1 MTQNNSATLDHDP
14 QETREWLDS
23 IESVLSAEGR
33 PRAHYLIDQLLDFD
47 VARHGDFHGRVTTPY
62 INSIAPER
70 QLPYPGDL
78 ELERKLNAFIR
89 WNAMAMVLRAG
100 KHSGVGGHIA
110 TYASAAVLYDVGFDH
125 FFRGRTEHFDG
136 DMVYIQGHSS
146 PGIYG
151 RAYMEGRISAAQLD
165 NFRRE
170 ADGQG
175 ISSYPHP
182 RLMPDFWQFPT
193 VSMGL
198 GPITAAYQAR
208 FMRYLELRGLK
219 QHQGRKVWA
228 FLGDGEMDQPESLA
242 AISLAGR
249 EKLDNL
255 IFVVNC
261 NLQRLDGPV
270 RGNAKVIQDFES
282 LYRAA
287 GWKVIKVV
295 WGSGWDALLEKD
307 RSGLLR
313 QRMMECVDGDY
324 QNYKSQN
331 GAYVRE
337 HFFGKYPE
345 LLELVADLSD
355 DDIWKLSRGG
365 HDPLKV
371 YNAYAAAVAH
381 SGQPTVILAKTVKG
395 FGMGEAGEGQNI
407 NHQLKKMSADAVR
420 AFRDRFDLPVSDEQ
434 LAELPYLKPD
444 PDSAEGR
451 YFASCRGRLGG
462 HVPARSNDCQALA
475 IPPLEAFANQLKDT
489 GERAIS
495 TTMAFVRILGTLLKD
510 PQIGKLVVPIVPDE
524 SRTFGMESLFR
535 QIGIHSAVGQL
546 YTPQDAGQL
555 SYYKESK
562 DGQIMQEGLNE
573 SGAISS
579 WIAASTAYSNHGVM
593 TLPFYIFYSMF
604 GFQRVGDLAWA
615 AGDARARGFLLGATA
630 GRTTLMGEGL
640 QHDDGHSHVMASLV
654 PCCVAYDPT
663 FAYELAVIIQEGMRR
678 MYVEQED
685 IYYYITLLNENY
697 PHPGIPEGAED
708 GILKG
713 LYRLHGHDAPGQDQP
728 RVQLLGSGSILREV
742 MAAGELL
749 LADFGVSSDVWSA
762 TSLTE
767 LRRAGQAAER
777 WNLLHPEQPPLSSHV
792 QDCLKDQAG
801 PVVVAT
807 DYMKI
812 YADQI
817 RPFVDG
823 RRFVALGTDGFGQSD
838 TRETLRRFF
847 EVDRHFIVLA
857 ALKALADDGELPYS
871 RVAEAISRYG
881 IDINK
886 VDPVTV

>member
-1 MTQNNSATLDHDP
+1 MTPNTAVRLDDDP
-14 QETREWLDS
+14 QETREWLES
-23 IESVLSAEGR
+23 IESVLTTEGR

-47 VARHGDFHGRVTTPY
+47 VARHGDFYGRVTTPY
-62 INSIAPER
+62 VNTIPVDR
-70 QLPYPGDL
+70 QLPYPGNL
-78 ELERKLNAFIR
+78 ATERRLNAFIR

-110 TYASAAVLYDVGFDH
+110 TYASAAVLYDVGFDY
-125 FFRGRTEHFDG
+125 FFRGRTDSFDG
-136 DMVYIQGHSS
+136 DLVYIQGHSA

-151 RAYMEGRISAAQLD
+151 RAYLEGRISEAQLD

-170 ADGQG
+170 AGGDGL
-175 ISSYPHP
+175 SSYPHP

-208 FMRYLELRGLK
+208 FMRYLEFRDLK

-270 RGNAKVIQDFES
+270 RGNAKVIQEFES

-287 GWKVIKVV
+287 GWNVIKVI
-295 WGSGWDALLEKD
+295 WGGGWDALLEKD
-307 RSGLLR
+307 KSGLLR

-345 LLELVADLSD
+345 LLALVADMSD

-365 HDPLKV
+365 HDPDKV
-371 YNAYAAAVAH
+371 YNAYAAAVRH

-407 NHQLKKMSADAVR
+407 NHQLKKMGADAVK
-420 AFRDRFDLPVSDEQ
+420 AFRDRFGLEVADDQ
-434 LAELPYLKPD
+434 LAEIPYLKPAA
-444 PDSAEGR
+444 DSEEAR
-451 YFASCRGRLGG
+451 YFAARRQSLGG
-462 HVPARSNDCQALA
+462 YVPARHSAVESLK
-475 IPPLEAFANQLKDT
+475 IPELEAFATQLKDT

-510 PQIGKLVVPIVPDE
+510 PNLGKLIVPIVPDE

-579 WIAASTAYSNHGVM
+579 WIAASTSYANHGLM
-593 TLPFYIFYSMF
+593 TVPFYIFYSMF

-640 QHDDGHSHVMASLV
+640 QHDDGHGHVLSSV
-654 PCCVAYDPT
+654 IPCCVSYDPT
-663 FAYELAVIIQEGMRR
+663 FAFELAVIIREGMRR

-697 PHPGIPEGAED
+697 PHPAMPEGVED

-713 LYRLHGHDAPGQDQP
+713 MYRLKATEDTVQP
-728 RVQLLGSGSILREV
+728 RVQLMGSGSILREV
-742 MAAGELL
+742 IAAADLL
-749 LADFGVSSDVWSA
+749 RDDFAVASDVWSV

-767 LRRAGQAAER
+767 LRREGHAVER
-777 WNLLHPEQPPLSSHV
+777 WNLLHPESEPRASYVEQ
-792 QDCLKDQAG
+792 CLEGQAG

-812 YADQI
+812 FADQI
-817 RPFVDG
+817 RPFVPG

-838 TRETLRRFF
+838 TREALREFF
-847 EVDRHFIVLA
+847 EVDRYFIALA
-857 ALKALADDGELPYS
+857 ALKALADDGLIS
-871 RVAEAISRYG
+871 RAKVAEAISRYG
-881 IDINK
+881 IN
-886 VDPVTV
+886 VDKANPVAV

>member
-1 MTQNNSATLDHDP
+1 MTPNTAVRLDDDP
-14 QETREWLDS
+14 QETREWLES
-23 IESVLSAEGR
+23 IESVLTTEGR

-47 VARHGDFHGRVTTPY
+47 VARHGDFYGRVTTPY
-62 INSIAPER
+62 VNTIPVDR
-70 QLPYPGDL
+70 QLPYPGNL
-78 ELERKLNAFIR
+78 ATERRLNAFIR

-125 FFRGRTEHFDG
+125 FFRGRTDSFDG
-136 DMVYIQGHSS
+136 DLVYIQGHSA

-151 RAYMEGRISAAQLD
+151 RAYLEGRISEAQLD

-170 ADGQG
+170 AGGDGL
-175 ISSYPHP
+175 SSYPHP

-208 FMRYLELRGLK
+208 FMRYLEFRDLK
-219 QHQGRKVWA
+219 QHHGRKVWA

-270 RGNAKVIQDFES
+270 RGNAKVIQEFES

-287 GWKVIKVV
+287 GWNVIKVI
-295 WGSGWDALLEKD
+295 WGGGWDALLEKD
-307 RSGLLR
+307 KSGLLR

-345 LLELVADLSD
+345 LLALVADMSD

-365 HDPLKV
+365 HDPDKV
-371 YNAYAAAVAH
+371 YNAYAAAVRH

-407 NHQLKKMSADAVR
+407 NHQLKKMGADAVK
-420 AFRDRFDLPVSDEQ
+420 AFRDRFGLEVADDQ
-434 LAELPYLKPD
+434 LAEIPYLKPAA
-444 PDSAEGR
+444 DSEEAR
-451 YFASCRGRLGG
+451 YFAARRQSLGG
-462 HVPARSNDCQALA
+462 YVPARHSAVESLK
-475 IPPLEAFANQLKDT
+475 IPELEAFATQLKDT

-510 PQIGKLVVPIVPDE
+510 PNLGKLIVPIVPDE

-579 WIAASTAYSNHGVM
+579 WIAASTSYANHGLM
-593 TLPFYIFYSMF
+593 TVPFYIFYSMF

-640 QHDDGHSHVMASLV
+640 QHDDGHSHVLSSV
-654 PCCVAYDPT
+654 IPCCVSYDPT
-663 FAYELAVIIQEGMRR
+663 FAFELAVIIREGMRR

-697 PHPGIPEGAED
+697 PHPAMPDGVED

-713 LYRLHGHDAPGQDQP
+713 MYRLKAAEDTVQP
-728 RVQLLGSGSILREV
+728 RVQLMGSGSILREV
-742 MAAGELL
+742 IAAADLL
-749 LADFGVSSDVWSA
+749 RDDFAVASDVWSV

-767 LRRAGQAAER
+767 LRREGHAVER
-777 WNLLHPEQPPLSSHV
+777 WNLLHPESEPRASYVEQ
-792 QDCLKDQAG
+792 CLEGQGG

-812 YADQI
+812 FADQI
-817 RPFVDG
+817 RPFVPG

-838 TRETLRRFF
+838 TREALREFF
-847 EVDRHFIVLA
+847 EVDRYFIALA
-857 ALKALADDGELPYS
+857 ALKALADDGLIS
-871 RVAEAISRYG
+871 RAKVAEAISRYG
-881 IDINK
+881 IN
-886 VDPVTV
+886 VDKANPVAV